1 MCTDIKEH
9 THTQPDVIPRS
20 HSAVYLICS
29 LFSLCHGLSSC
40 RQHRTLSFITILPP
54 VKKTFKAMFCYVIFH
69 ICHHTDV
76 SVLPPS
82 SQAPVVHR
90 DSQERGVYQARPALQ
105 VLQRLPVPTSPSRT
119 TVRPRMTHTDTM
131 TQSTQRTVKSA
142 LLFAANTSRSIAL
155 FKHCSN
161 F

>member
-1 MCTDIKEH
+1 
-9 THTQPDVIPRS
+9 
-20 HSAVYLICS
+20 
-29 LFSLCHGLSSC
+29 
-40 RQHRTLSFITILPP
+40 
-54 VKKTFKAMFCYVIFH
+54 MFCYVIFH

-119 TVRPRMTHTDTM
+119 TVRPRTTHTDTM
-131 TQSTQRTVKSA
+131 AQSTQRTVKSA